1 MPLLPSILSFIVNN
15 GSHPTLKVRQ
25 KKAIILINIFWVI
38 SVIGWFFFF
47 IGLYPSTHSH
57 HTKFLA
63 AYLTITAGFILT
75 GLLIRYKKR
84 HIAKIVLLS
93 VAYAGV
99 FFFDNYTGASM
110 GVSTYYII
118 YLFIALNLFSY
129 RDNEGWLIFFTLLPA
144 VLFIGTAILQ
154 TYSPIQSVKENMMIP
169 FRTFNY
175 FLSFLLVSCFGIYI
189 VRYNSRNEDWLE
201 QSTINL
207 QTLIDNTKGSIWS
220 ITNNFEIIAANEVYK
235 QDMNEIFGINVY
247 PGYDMAPIIR
257 GINYPQQWL
266 KQYRRAFDGETF
278 SEEYLFEDKTFELVA
293 TPILNVSAQV
303 IGAAFYARDITYR
316 KKAEQELVTAK
327 TKAEEASRAKAIFLS
342 NMSHELRTP
351 LNGIIGTAQLLQEE
365 KHLTEQKESLTILN
379 NLSEHMLGLVNDV
392 LDYNKIESGM
402 LELSPHVFNMG
413 ALLKKLHSIFRPF
426 FEDKG
431 LSFTLDMDK
440 RLETVIVFA
449 DDLRLMQVLNN
460 LVSNAL
466 KFTHKGG
473 VTVSC
478 AIIEQNLSTVNL
490 VFSVVDTGIGIDP
503 VAFESIFES
512 FSQGDNATTR
522 KYGGTGLGLSI
533 SRNLVKLMNGRLN
546 LNSQKGSGSNFY
558 FQIDLT
564 LYKQEGSS
572 GKMLKFKWRDDDL
585 VNLRILVAED
595 NPINMI
601 VARKTLEKKGIIVTE
616 AVNGQVAV
624 EKMMKEDFDLVML
637 DLEMPVMD
645 GKTAIKELKKINDNI
660 PVIAFTAAVYENMR
674 EELKEYGFTDF
685 MHKPFKP
692 EDLYRKIAEVTRA
705 K

>member
-1 MPLLPSILSFIVNN
+1 M
-15 GSHPTLKVRQ
+15 K
-25 KKAIILINIFWVI
+25 
-38 SVIGWFFFF
+38 
-47 IGLYPSTHSH
+47 
-57 HTKFLA
+57 
-63 AYLTITAGFILT
+63 
-75 GLLIRYKKR
+75 
-84 HIAKIVLLS
+84 
-93 VAYAGV
+93 
-99 FFFDNYTGASM
+99 
-110 GVSTYYII
+110 
-118 YLFIALNLFSY
+118 
-129 RDNEGWLIFFTLLPA
+129 
-144 VLFIGTAILQ
+144 
-154 TYSPIQSVKENMMIP
+154 
-169 FRTFNY
+169 
-175 FLSFLLVSCFGIYI
+175 
-189 VRYNSRNEDWLE
+189 
-201 QSTINL
+201 
-207 QTLIDNTKGSIWS
+207 
-220 ITNNFEIIAANEVYK
+220 
-235 QDMNEIFGINVY
+235 EIFGINVY
-247 PGYDMAPIIR
+247 PGYDMSPIIK

-266 KQYRRAFDGETF
+266 KQYRRAFDGESF
-278 SEEYLFEDKTFELVA
+278 NEEYHFEDKTFELVA
-293 TPILNVSAQV
+293 SPILNVSGQV

-413 ALLKKLHSIFRPF
+413 DLLKKLHSTFRPF

-431 LSFTLDMDK
+431 LSYRLDMDK
-440 RLETVIVFA
+440 RLETTTVFA
-449 DDLRLMQVLNN
+449 DDLRLMQVMNN

-478 AIIEQNLSTVNL
+478 AIVEQNLSTISL
-490 VFSVVDTGIGIDP
+490 LFSVVDTGIGIDSA
-503 VAFESIFES
+503 AFESIFES

-533 SRNLVKLMNGRLN
+533 SRNLVKLMGGRLN
-546 LNSQKGSGSNFY
+546 LNSKKGSGSNFF
-558 FQIDLT
+558 FQINLT
-564 LYKQEGSS
+564 LFKQEESS
-572 GKMLKFKWRDDDL
+572 GKMNKFKWRDTDL

-616 AVNGQVAV
+616 AVNGQIAV
-624 EKMMKEDFDLVML
+624 EKMMQEDFDLVML

-645 GKTAIKELKKINDNI
+645 GRTAIKELKKINDNI

-692 EDLYRKIAEVTRA
+692 EDLYKKIAEVTRNR
-705 K
+705 